1 MDESTLEQTRR
12 WVRIWKETGPLLEQ
26 IKKEELRAMTEKER
40 CARVVRLLSTPPPKG
55 EYERK
60 PSTTSGM
67 VEQQRGF
74 MLLRERLAGK

>member
-1 MDESTLEQTRR
+1 MDETALEQTRK

-40 CARVVRLLSTPPPKG
+40 CARVVRLLCAPPPRG

-60 PSTTSGM
+60 PSTTSRM

-74 MLLRERLAGK
+74 MLLRERMRGK

>member
-40 CARVVRLLSTPPPKG
+40 CARVVHLLSTPLPRG

-60 PSTTSGM
+60 PTTTSGM

-74 MLLRERLAGK
+74 ALLRERMLGK